1 MCSQQSTVNSQ
12 QSGGVNFDIQ
22 LSLPLSKSVRAREL
36 VLDALNGREIEIED
50 ENDDIFVLSRA
61 LKQCT
66 MHNAQCTIFAIS
78 ENNQACLDCRAEQKS
93 QPEGVIF
100 AISENN
106 QACLDCRAEQKSR
119 QKGVMHNAQLSDQLD
134 NFQLS
139 TLNSQLST
147 FNLHASGTAL
157 RFLTAYCAVTE
168 GEWVLSGTERLCE
181 RPIRPLVDA
190 LRGMGAEI
198 EYVEKEGFAPLKIVG
213 RKLKGGLV
221 RLDAS
226 LSSQFASALMLI
238 ADKVDGGIEIEYEGD
253 VASKSYISLT
263 KSVIEKYKRGVRYSG
278 EKDWSSATVW
288 YAAMAV
294 LKEGKFLLEGLSLDS
309 CQPDRAIVEIFE
321 KLGVRT
327 MAVENG
333 VAIES
338 SGCVVDK
345 FVLDC
350 NNMPDAVMYIVV
362 AACLLGVEF
371 EISGVGTLR
380 VKESD
385 RIEALMSEMRKCGYL
400 IQCIMHNAQP
410 MVLSLG
416 EKCTI
421 FVEHESRHK
430 EVIHNSQLDGE
441 VPRLKTYNDHRIAMS
456 MAVVGLV
463 REIEIE
469 NREVVNKSYP
479 EFWRDFD
486 RVKNIYC
493 K

>member
-1 MCSQQSTVNSQ
+1 MHNSQ
-12 QSGGVNFDIQ
+12 LLDKYR

-36 VLDALNGREIEIED
+36 VLDALNNRCVEIDE

-61 LKQCT
+61 LY
-66 MHNAQCTIFAIS
+66 
-78 ENNQACLDCRAEQKS
+78 
-93 QPEGVIF
+93 
-100 AISENN
+100 
-106 QACLDCRAEQKSR
+106 
-119 QKGVMHNAQLSDQLD
+119 NAQLSDVSD
-134 NFQLS
+134 NSQLS
-139 TLNSQLST
+139 TLNL
-147 FNLHASGTAL
+147 NASGTAL

-168 GEWVLSGTERLCE
+168 GEWVLRGTERLCE

-198 EYVEKEGFAPLKIVG
+198 EYMEKEGFAPLKIVG
-213 RKLKGGLV
+213 GKLNGGRV
-221 RLDAS
+221 KLDAS

-238 ADKVDGGIEIEYEGD
+238 SDKVEGGLEIEYEGD
-253 VASKSYISLT
+253 VASQSYISLT
-263 KSVIEKYKRGVRYSG
+263 KAVIEKYRRGVRYSG
-278 EKDWSSATVW
+278 ERDWSSATVW

-294 LKEGKFLLEGLSLDS
+294 LKKGRFLFEGLSLDS
-309 CQPDRAIVEIFE
+309 YQPDRAIVEVFE

-333 VAIES
+333 VVIES
-338 SGCVVDK
+338 GGYVVDK
-345 FVLDC
+345 LVLDC
-350 NNMPDAVMYIVV
+350 RNMPDAVLYIAV

-371 EISGVGTLR
+371 EISGVETLR

-385 RIEALMSEMRKCGYL
+385 RIGALINEMRKCGY
-400 IQCIMHNAQP
+400 
-410 MVLSLG
+410 VLKYDEMDNICWLG
-416 EKCTI
+416 ERCVLEDRPCI
-421 FVEHESRHK
+421 V
-430 EVIHNSQLDGE
+430 
-441 VPRLKTYNDHRIAMS
+441 TYNDHRIAMS

-479 EFWRDFD
+479 EFWREFD